1 MINSGSIIWLSK
13 QIHVT
18 WSLHACPISKSLRFS
33 SVLNFRVATKILL
46 QNLFRFYFCVPF
58 SSIKSYNK
66 SCKVF
71 SRSEQE
77 TGKRKHKEPPS
88 IREAKKFHSLH
99 RFRYNS
105 SPSELARVTVSRPYR
120 RLWAPGA
127 ILITNMY
134 PLDPGVNGWVPVQDI
149 YSLASGRERN
159 LCMTLP
165 SQCRLSGCGSRSY
178 IAQLWGFHPGVQWN
192 LKICSIEKCPQ
203 LCI

>member
-1 MINSGSIIWLSK
+1 MVDVLTTDLGPLFLFTLVLSK
-13 QIHVT
+13 
-18 WSLHACPISKSLRFS
+18 L
-33 SVLNFRVATKILL
+33 
-46 QNLFRFYFCVPF
+46 
-58 SSIKSYNK
+58 
-66 SCKVF
+66 
-71 SRSEQE
+71 
-77 TGKRKHKEPPS
+77 
-88 IREAKKFHSLH
+88 
-99 RFRYNS
+99 
-105 SPSELARVTVSRPYR
+105 
-120 RLWAPGA
+120 
-127 ILITNMY
+127 LITNMY